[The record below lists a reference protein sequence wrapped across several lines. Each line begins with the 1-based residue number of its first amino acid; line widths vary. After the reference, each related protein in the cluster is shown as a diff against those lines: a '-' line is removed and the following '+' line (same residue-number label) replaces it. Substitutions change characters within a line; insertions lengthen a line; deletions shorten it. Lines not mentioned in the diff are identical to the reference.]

1 MKNERHPHLPPE
13 KHPGSASLRSR
24 LRKLFDGLKKTPV
37 HPQWL
42 VARDSEHR
50 CAVLCRQ
57 LRGIVLDVGSGDR
70 QLEKHLPAGT
80 RYIGLDYPPSG
91 TRYRAR
97 PHVWADAMQLPIR
110 AGSVDGVALF
120 EVLEHLTAPGLA
132 LKEAARVLRN
142 GGAVVLT
149 VPFLYPIHDAPFDF
163 SRLTASQL
171 RHLAAEAGLDVVEL
185 NERGHALETAAM
197 LACLSLAEACI
208 RAVEQR
214 RLMALFLPPF
224 LLAVPVVNIAGYLLS
239 RLFPVNHF
247 MPAGYDAILEKI

>member
-1 MKNERHPHLPPE
+1 MKIESPPHLPPE
-13 KHPGSASLRSR
+13 THPGSASMRTR
-24 LRKLFDGLKKTPV
+24 LRRLFDGLKKTPV

-42 VARDSEHR
+42 VARNSEPSGTI
-50 CAVLCRQ
+50 LCRQ

-91 TRYRAR
+91 TRYRAL
-97 PHVWADAMQLPIR
+97 PHVWADAMHLPIR

-120 EVLEHLTAPGLA
+120 EVLEHLPAPGLA
-132 LKEAARVLRN
+132 LQEAARVLRS
-142 GGAVVLT
+142 GGVVVLT

-163 SRLTASQL
+163 SRLTAHQL
-171 RHLAAEAGLDVVEL
+171 RHLAASAGLEITEL
-185 NERGHALETAAM
+185 NERGYALETAAM
-197 LACLSLAEACI
+197 LTSLSLAEACI

-214 RLMALFLPPF
+214 RLIALILLPF
-224 LLAVPVVNIAGYLLS
+224 LLSVPLVNISGYLLS

-247 MPAGYDAILEKI
+247 MPAGYVAVLKKI

>member
-1 MKNERHPHLPPE
+1 MKIESPPHLPPE
-13 KHPGSASLRSR
+13 THPGSASMRTR
-24 LRKLFDGLKKTPV
+24 LRRLFDGLKKTPV

-42 VARDSEHR
+42 VARNSEPSGTI
-50 CAVLCRQ
+50 LCRQ

-91 TRYRAR
+91 TRYRAL

-120 EVLEHLTAPGLA
+120 EVLEHLPAPGLA
-132 LKEAARVLRN
+132 LQEAARVLRS
-142 GGAVVLT
+142 GGVVVLT

-163 SRLTASQL
+163 SRLTAHQL
-171 RHLAAEAGLDVVEL
+171 RHLAASAGLEITEL
-185 NERGHALETAAM
+185 NERGYALETAAM
-197 LACLSLAEACI
+197 LTSLSLAEACI

-214 RLMALFLPPF
+214 RLIALILLPF
-224 LLAVPVVNIAGYLLS
+224 LLSVPLVNISGYLLS

-247 MPAGYDAILEKI
+247 MPAGYVAVLKKI

>member
-1 MKNERHPHLPPE
+1 MRT
-13 KHPGSASLRSR
+13 R
-24 LRKLFDGLKKTPV
+24 LRRLFDGLKKTPV

-42 VARDSEHR
+42 VARNSEHSGTIF
-50 CAVLCRQ
+50 CRQ
-57 LRGIVLDVGSGDR
+57 FRGIVLDVGSGDR

-110 AGSVDGVALF
+110 ADAVDGVALF
-120 EVLEHLTAPGLA
+120 EVLEHLPEPGLA

-208 RAVEQR
+208 RAIEQR
-214 RLMALFLPPF
+214 RPMALVLLPF
-224 LLAVPVVNIAGYLLS
+224 LLSVPVVNIAGYLLS
-239 RLFPVNHF
+239 RLFPVDRF
-247 MPAGYDAILEKI
+247 MPAGYRAVLKKA